1 MCGDLKNPLSTQT
14 SPVSTRLQLRLMD
27 RRNRTMTTGRGL
39 SPSWIKTTLLKRMTQ
54 VQCVDF
60 ECDLALSAAWR
71 DAATECICC
80 AIRPLNDDRWH
91 DYFRQCWRFECWT
104 IAGCR
109 TGQRIADRNITLP
122 KFRYRHQEGG
132 ISFAQSSGATRRA
145 EVHRAR
151 SIRLRLRCRCVRV
164 FRRLRS
170 FRLPP
175 PR

>member
-1 MCGDLKNPLSTQT
+1 MQT

-27 RRNRTMTTGRGL
+27 RRNRTMTTGGGL
-39 SPSWIKTTLLKRMTQ
+39 RPSWIKTTLLERMTQ

-71 DAATECICC
+71 DAATECVCC
-80 AIRPLNDDRWH
+80 AIRPLNDDPSH
-91 DYFRQCWRFECWT
+91 DYCWQCWRFECWT

-109 TGQRIADRNITLP
+109 TGQRIADRKITLRE
-122 KFRYRHQEGG
+122 FRYRHQEGG
-132 ISFAQSSGATRRA
+132 ISFAQSSRATRRA
-145 EVHRAR
+145 EVHRAC

-175 PR
+175 SRLR